1 MIRTISK
8 NQIEA
13 EEMFQEVM
21 FNEQEKK
28 DLIGLN
34 HPFVLNTPCV
44 TEIKT
49 IEPRNFWRLMFGLNS
64 YNEQDIVKV
73 ETRSEYLCSAR
84 LMCWQNTGSEMES
97 SNQMG
102 QAFSRKNPP

>member
-13 EEMFQEVM
+13 EEIFQFVTV
-21 FNEQEKK
+21 NDQEKK

-49 IEPRNFWRLMFGLNS
+49 LEPRNFLRLMFGLNS
-64 YNEQDIVKV
+64 YNEQGLVKV
-73 ETRSEYLCSAR
+73 DTRSEYLCSAR
-84 LMCWQNTGSEMES
+84 LMC
-97 SNQMG
+97 
-102 QAFSRKNPP
+102 

>member
-1 MIRTISK
+1 MC
-8 NQIEA
+8 
-13 EEMFQEVM
+13 QEVII
-21 FNEQEKK
+21 NDQEKK

-49 IEPRNFWRLMFGLNS
+49 MEPRNFWRLMFGLNS

-73 ETRSEYLCSAR
+73 KTTSEYLCSAH
-84 LMCWQNTGSEMES
+84 LMYLENTGSEMES
-97 SNQMG
+97 SNQM